1 MSIADNK
8 ARQRAELDHL
18 IAERRRAVGD
28 MNDPLLRRRRV
39 GVQPPR
45 PWPRPGDAQGRL
57 ADPDDAFGACA
68 WALVKATGLFL
79 LLALALVGVLGWRLG
94 WWLS

>member
-1 MSIADNK
+1 MQVTDIR
-8 ARQRAELDHL
+8 ARQRAELNKL
-18 IAERRRAVGD
+18 IADRQRVVGDANDRLFIRRA
-28 MNDPLLRRRRV
+28 PA
-39 GVQPPR
+39 PAPSASTE
-45 PWPRPGDAQGRL
+45 AQGRL

>member
-28 MNDPLLRRRRV
+28 LNDPLLRRPRV

-45 PWPRPGDAQGRL
+45 PWPRPGDARRRL
-57 ADPDDAFGACA
+57 AEPDEAFGAFA
-68 WALVKATGLFL
+68 WCLVQLTGLVL
-79 LLALALVGVLGWRLG
+79 LGLVFVGVLGWRLG
-94 WWLS
+94 WWLA